1 MGIQNRNKIVLLII
15 SPTRKREKPD
25 PRSCKNNKKTRTTLV
40 EIRAGSIRKGI
51 LLPFSCW
58 LWWELAACLPWS
70 ATVVPPKATCGPVL
84 FLSSRLSVVHQSN
97 CSRGKSWCTLWGC
110 FTLRSL
116 VPSCQK
122 GHRAKGFVSV
132 SRVPVTVL
140 VLLLAPRS
148 SMPVSSPRKNLMLI
162 MLSSVLM
169 YTINLVTRR
178 ILLLTLMETVS
189 SFPDTGLLLGRDNG
203 YRVYSKKRGHL
214 IMSCHIKRR
223 YTHIRTMDRLLK

>member
-1 MGIQNRNKIVLLII
+1 MG
-15 SPTRKREKPD
+15 
-25 PRSCKNNKKTRTTLV
+25 KTRTTLV
-40 EIRAGSIRKGI
+40 QIRAGNIRKGI

-140 VLLLAPRS
+140 ILLLAPRS
-148 SMPVSSPRKNLMLI
+148 SMPVSSPRKNLMVI
-162 MLSSVLM
+162 MLSIVLM
-169 YTINLVTRR
+169 YTINLVTIR
-178 ILLLTLMETVS
+178 ILLLTLMCLHSRVCFYMAAVGIDSTSCKLIENRGYYSVETM
-189 SFPDTGLLLGRDNG
+189 DTVFSR
-203 YRVYSKKRGHL
+203 KKRSLDHV
-214 IMSCHIKRR
+214 MSYQTTIQKH
-223 YTHIRTMDRLLK
+223 TNDG